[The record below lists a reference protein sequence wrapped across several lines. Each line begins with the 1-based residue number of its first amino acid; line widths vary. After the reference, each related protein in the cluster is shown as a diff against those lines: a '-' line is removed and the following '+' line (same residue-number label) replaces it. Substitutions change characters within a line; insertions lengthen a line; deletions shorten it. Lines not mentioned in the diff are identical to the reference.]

1 MTSPRIRRMTFLDI
15 DGVWAVESKVFNNPW
30 SRSAFVDEMTD
41 NDLAHYLVLE
51 DQGMIAGYAGMWI
64 VVDEAHVTN
73 IALLPDYRRQGLG
86 EKLVRELIN
95 TARERYAVMMTLEVR
110 PSNTVAQS
118 LYSKLGFLPQGIRRA
133 YYSDNQEDALIMTCK
148 LEQKK

>member
-1 MTSPRIRRMTFLDI
+1 MTSLRIRRMTFLDI
-15 DGVWAVESKVFNNPW
+15 DGVWAVESQVFNNPW

-86 EKLVRELIN
+86 EKLVRELIK
-95 TARERYAVMMTLEVR
+95 TAIERYAVMMTLEVR

>member
-15 DGVWAVESKVFNNPW
+15 DGVWAVESQVFNNPW

-51 DQGMIAGYAGMWI
+51 DQGIIAGYAGMWI

-73 IALLPDYRRQGLG
+73 IALLPDYQRQGLG
-86 EKLVRELIN
+86 EKLVRELIK

>member
-86 EKLVRELIN
+86 EKLVRELIK

>member
-1 MTSPRIRRMTFLDI
+1 MTSLRIRRMTFLDI
-15 DGVWAVESKVFNNPW
+15 DGVWAVESQVFNNPW

-86 EKLVRELIN
+86 EKLVRELIK

>member
-1 MTSPRIRRMTFLDI
+1 MISPRIRRMTFLDI

-30 SRSAFVDEMTD
+30 SRSAFVDEITD

-73 IALLPDYRRQGLG
+73 IALLPDYRSQGLG
-86 EKLVRELIN
+86 EKLVRELMK

-133 YYSDNQEDALIMTCK
+133 YYSDNQEDALIMTCE

>member
-15 DGVWAVESKVFNNPW
+15 DGVWAVESQVFNNPW

-73 IALLPDYRRQGLG
+73 IALLPDYQRQGLG
-86 EKLVRELIN
+86 EKLVRELIK